1 MSRQFLSQAYYWLAS
16 FRPASGEVRLRERLL
31 SACGAFLGLLIS
43 SIVSHLALGELN
55 PWFIAPMGASAVLLF
70 AVPASPLAQPWSIMG
85 GNSIAAVLGVT
96 AMHFINNSSIAFSVA
111 VSVSIFV
118 MMSLRCLHPPSG
130 AVAMTA
136 VLGGPA
142 ISALGY
148 HFVIW
153 PVAINSVLMLLIA
166 ILFNNLIGRRYPH
179 QTSTTDYKGNVS
191 NPLPSERIGIT
202 SRDVEEVIESHAEL
216 LEISAGDLK
225 ELVLEAQQHAY
236 QRFSGNTRCQDIMS
250 RNVLSLQADDSLTH
264 ALHLFEDNNLMS
276 LPVLNKSRQ
285 LIGSLSVYHLM
296 HPHDGYISFRNHVDG
311 MAQHVY
317 QVMEHKV
324 LTVGP
329 EQPIA
334 DLIPYFTDKGFHY
347 LPVINA
353 SRQLLGVIGRAD
365 MIAALFEIRLSQ
377 QRK

>member
-1 MSRQFLSQAYYWLAS
+1 MGKQHFIHAYRWFGA
-16 FRPASGEVRLRERLL
+16 FRPTSSKVKFREILL
-31 SACGAFLGLLIS
+31 SAMGAFLGLFVSAL
-43 SIVSHLALGELN
+43 VSHLAIGELN
-55 PWFIAPMGASAVLLF
+55 PWFVAPMGASAVLLF

-85 GNSIAAVLGVT
+85 GNTIAALIGVT
-96 AMHFINNSSIAFSVA
+96 AMHLFGNSSIAFSVA
-111 VSVSIFV
+111 VSVAIFV

-142 ISALGY
+142 VSALGY

-153 PVAINSVLMLLIA
+153 PVAINSLLMLVIA
-166 ILFNNLIGRRYPH
+166 IIFNNLIGRRYPH
-179 QTSTTDYKGNVS
+179 QASIVDHMANVS

-202 SRDVEEVIESHAEL
+202 SQDVEDVIEGRTEL
-216 LEISAGDLK
+216 LDISTSDLK
-225 ELVLEAQQHAY
+225 ELMLEAQQHAY
-236 QRFSGNTRCQDIMS
+236 QRFSGNIRCKEIMS

-264 ALHLFEDNNLMS
+264 ALHLFENNNLMS
-276 LPVLNKSRQ
+276 LPVLNKHQQ

-296 HPHDGYISFRNHVDG
+296 HPHDGYVGFRNHVNG
-311 MAQHVY
+311 VAQHVH

-324 LTVGP
+324 FTVGP

-347 LPVINA
+347 LPVLDN
-353 SRQLLGVIGRAD
+353 SRHLLGVIGRAD

-377 QRK
+377 QRT

>member
-1 MSRQFLSQAYYWLAS
+1 MGKQHFKHAYRWFGS
-16 FRPASGEVRLRERLL
+16 FRPTSGKVKLREKLL
-31 SACGAFLGLLIS
+31 SALGAFLGLLFS
-43 SIVSHLALGELN
+43 SLVSHMALGELN

-85 GNSIAAVLGVT
+85 GNTIAALIGVT
-96 AMHFINNSSIAFSVA
+96 AMHLFGNTSIAFSIA
-111 VSVSIFV
+111 VSVAIFV

-142 ISALGY
+142 VSALGY

-153 PVAINSVLMLLIA
+153 PVAINSLLMLVIA
-166 ILFNNLIGRRYPH
+166 IIFNNLIGRRYPH
-179 QTSTTDYKGNVS
+179 QVSIIDHKANVS

-202 SRDVEEVIESHAEL
+202 TQDVEEVIEGRTEL
-216 LEISAGDLK
+216 LDISTSDLK
-225 ELVLEAQQHAY
+225 ELMLEAQQHAY
-236 QRFSGNTRCQDIMS
+236 QRFSGNIRCKDIMS

-264 ALHLFEDNNLMS
+264 ALHLFENNNLMS
-276 LPVLNKSRQ
+276 LPVLNKHQQ

-296 HPHDGYISFRNHVDG
+296 HPHDGYVGFRNHVNG
-311 MAQHVY
+311 VAQHVH

-324 LTVGP
+324 FTVGP

-347 LPVINA
+347 LPVLDG
-353 SRQLLGVIGRAD
+353 SRHLLGVIGRAD
-365 MIAALFEIRLSQ
+365 TIAALFEVRLSQ
-377 QRK
+377 QRP